1 MSYNPTASGKETAV
15 TESHTK
21 WDGRGIC
28 PRRRT
33 KLNVVQREF
42 RVKIVKMIQD
52 LRKRMKAHIQKIQKN
67 VLTRPRRTKEQVKRD
82 EKYNK

>member
-1 MSYNPTASGKETAV
+1 MSQKKDKAKILEEQPSEMDIG
-15 TESHTK
+15 
-21 WDGRGIC
+21 
-28 PRRRT
+28 
-33 KLNVVQREF
+33 NVVQREF

>member
-1 MSYNPTASGKETAV
+1 MGWQRRMSQKKDKAKILEEQPSEMDIG
-15 TESHTK
+15 
-21 WDGRGIC
+21 
-28 PRRRT
+28 
-33 KLNVVQREF
+33 NVVQREF

>member
-1 MSYNPTASGKETAV
+1 MSQKKDKAKILEEQPSEMDIG
-15 TESHTK
+15 
-21 WDGRGIC
+21 
-28 PRRRT
+28 
-33 KLNVVQREF
+33 NVVQREF

-67 VLTRPRRTKEQVKRD
+67 VLIRPRRTKEQVKRD

>member
-1 MSYNPTASGKETAV
+1 MGWQRHMSQKKDKAKILEEQPSEMDIG
-15 TESHTK
+15 
-21 WDGRGIC
+21 
-28 PRRRT
+28 
-33 KLNVVQREF
+33 NVVQREF